1 MIQKLRK
8 KFIFINMGIV
18 TLFLLGVLASVWL
31 SSFHHLKTEALD
43 VLRRTLNQER
53 MTPPPKLEA
62 PKKEPGHFPPLMT
75 VFTVEISPD
84 GSWETVYESGTQA
97 SAALIENAINAAE
110 KTGKPEGNLRR
121 LSLRFMARPNAGKLR
136 IAFIDTT
143 FAAASLQNLFFTCLL
158 ILTGGVL
165 ILSAISYFLAKWAL
179 RPAENAWNQQQQFI
193 ADASHELKTPL
204 TVILANLRILLSHKE
219 DTISSQECW
228 IKNTQSEAESMK
240 KLVEELLFLARSDA
254 NLVPAPKS
262 VQNLSD
268 LTWNTLLLFE
278 PVAYEQG
285 VTISEN
291 IVPGLMV
298 LADSEQIRRLLV
310 ILLDNACK
318 YADGEK
324 HVTLSLSC
332 QKDTI
337 FLTVKNTGKQIP
349 ADELPLLFERF
360 YRSDKSRT
368 KSGYGLGLSI
378 AQAIAQGH
386 HGKISAESTE
396 EATSFTVSLPLT
408 KPKTPPQAAGH
419 QT

>member
-1 MIQKLRK
+1 MIHKLRK
-8 KFIFINMGIV
+8 KFILINMGIV

-31 SSFHHLKTEALD
+31 SSFHHLKAEALD

-53 MTPPPKLEA
+53 VAPPPKLEP
-62 PKKEPGHFPPLMT
+62 PKKEPKHSPPLMT
-75 VFTVEISPD
+75 VFAVEIASD

-97 SAALIENAINAAE
+97 SDALIENAISAAE
-110 KTGKPEGNLRR
+110 SAGKTEGNLRH
-121 LSLRFMARPNAGKLR
+121 LSLRFMMQPNAGKLR

-143 FAAASLQNLFFTCLL
+143 LAAASLQNLFFTCLL
-158 ILTGGVL
+158 ILTGGLL
-165 ILSAISYFLAKWAL
+165 ILYAISYFLAKWAL
-179 RPAENAWNQQQQFI
+179 RPVEYAWNQQQQFV

-204 TVILANLRILLSHKE
+204 TVILANLRILLTHKE
-219 DTISSQECW
+219 YTVASQECW
-228 IKNTQSEAESMK
+228 IENTQAEAESMK

-254 NLVPAPKS
+254 NLASAPKS

-285 VTISEN
+285 VTISEH
-291 IVPGLMV
+291 IMPDLML
-298 LADSEQIRRLLV
+298 LADSEQIRRLLA

-318 YADGEK
+318 YAGGEK
-324 HVTLSLSC
+324 HVTLDLSC
-332 QKDTI
+332 QKDVI
-337 FLTVKNTGKQIP
+337 SLTVKNTGKQIP
-349 ADELPLLFERF
+349 SDELPLLFERF

-378 AQAIAQGH
+378 AQSIVHGH
-386 HGKISAESTE
+386 HGEISVESTRE
-396 EATSFTVSLPLT
+396 TTGFTVTFPLT
-408 KPKTPPQAAGH
+408 KPKRTPRTAER

>member
-1 MIQKLRK
+1 MIHKLRK
-8 KFIFINMGIV
+8 KFIFINLGIV
-18 TLFLLGVLASVWL
+18 TLFLFCVLASVWL
-31 SSFHHLKTEALD
+31 SSFHHLKAEALN
-43 VLRRTLNQER
+43 VLRRTLNLER
-53 MTPPPKLEA
+53 MTPPPKLEP

-75 VFTVEISPD
+75 VFAVEISPD

-97 SAALIENAINAAE
+97 SASLIENAINAAK
-110 KTGKPEGNLRR
+110 KTGTSEGNLRR
-121 LSLRFMARPNAGKLR
+121 LSLRFMARPNAEKLR

-143 FAAASLQNLFFTCLL
+143 FAIASLRNLFFTCLL
-158 ILTGGVL
+158 ILAGSVL

-179 RPAENAWNQQQQFI
+179 RPAENAWNRQQQFV

-219 DTISSQECW
+219 DSIASQECW

-240 KLVEELLFLARSDA
+240 NLVEELLFLARSDA
-254 NLVPAPKS
+254 TLASVPKS
-262 VQNLSD
+262 AKNLSD

-291 IVPGLMV
+291 IMPDLMV
-298 LADSEQIRRLLV
+298 FADSEQIRRLLT

-318 YADGEK
+318 YAEGEK
-324 HVTLSLSC
+324 HVTLNLSC
-332 QKDTI
+332 QRDTI

-378 AQAIAQGH
+378 AQAIAQAH
-386 HGKISAESTE
+386 HGKISVESTKE
-396 EATSFTVSLPLT
+396 TTSFTVTLPLI
-408 KPKTPPQAAGH
+408 KQKNIMKSRES
-419 QT
+419 